1 MAKVAVITGANRGIG
16 LSLTKQYLSHGYE
29 VYGVCRRPG
38 EELANSGARVIEQID
53 VTQKYAAN
61 RIAEQLSSV
70 DIDLLV
76 NNAGILRNDVLG
88 SINPDQVRLQ
98 FETNAMAPLLIT
110 EALLPNLSEDAKIAF
125 ITSRMGSITDNTSGG
140 RYGYRMSKVA
150 LNIIGVSLAHDLK
163 PRGISVALLHPGLVG
178 TDMIGRAGD
187 VTPDESAA
195 LLVQRIDECNLDNSG
210 TFWHAN
216 GEILP
221 W

>member
-1 MAKVAVITGANRGIG
+1 
-16 LSLTKQYLSHGYE
+16 
-29 VYGVCRRPG
+29 
-38 EELANSGARVIEQID
+38 
-53 VTQKYAAN
+53 
-61 RIAEQLSSV
+61 
-70 DIDLLV
+70 
-76 NNAGILRNDVLG
+76 
-88 SINPDQVRLQ
+88 
-98 FETNAMAPLLIT
+98 
-110 EALLPNLSEDAKIAF
+110 
-125 ITSRMGSITDNTSGG
+125 
-140 RYGYRMSKVA
+140 MSKVA

-210 TFWHAN
+210 TFWRAN